1 ARVPRE
7 EERAGVDTALYV
19 LWLTEDKAPH
29 SGKITNLSRG
39 GCFVQSRAEVRAGST
54 VLLRLMTPT
63 ERWLRLQGE
72 VAHAT
77 RRVGFG
83 LRFTGLSREDRGMLA
98 LLQEYYRGE
107 GVVVPTIVGP
117 DELPPDAKRV
127 RPL

>member
-1 ARVPRE
+1 VPRE

-19 LWLTEDKAPH
+19 LWLTEDKDTSPQ

-39 GCFVQSRAEVRAGST
+39 GCFVQTRAEVRRGST
-54 VLLRLMTPT
+54 VLLRLMPPT
-63 ERWLRLQGE
+63 GRWLRLQGE

-83 LRFTGLSREDRGMLA
+83 LRFTDLSDTERGMLA

-107 GVVVPTIVGP
+107 GVIVPTVVGP

-127 RPL
+127 KPL

>member
-1 ARVPRE
+1 M
-7 EERAGVDTALYV
+7 DTALYV
-19 LWLTEDKAPH
+19 LWLIEDKDSSPQ

-39 GCFVQSRAEVRAGST
+39 GCFVQTRAEVRNGCT

-83 LRFTGLSREDRGMLA
+83 LKFTDLSETERGMLA

-107 GVVVPTIVGP
+107 AVIVPTVVGP
-117 DELPPDAKRV
+117 NDLPPDAKRV
-127 RPL
+127 KPI